1 MKANDRKLVKEIIAV
16 LIIKLILLYG
26 IWYFWV
32 ADRAVKVDA
41 STAAEHMLSTSH

>member
-1 MKANDRKLVKEIIAV
+1 MKLSDQKLVKDIVIV

-26 IWYFWV
+26 IWYFWI

-41 STAAEHMLSTSH
+41 SSAAAHMLSTSH